1 MRPTH
6 FTSGLRGVHV
16 GGESAHG
23 RSHKLKRG
31 LDLGAIRVASPELR
45 RINHSAHDGSN
56 IAIGTFESPRHASDK
71 CRRRIIR
78 NEAPGELSGNKLCGA
93 GILYRKVYD
102 LRALFHPAG
111 LNLFPENDLRIGIV
125 DAFVKFK
132 LRIFAR
138 FFDGPSSKAA
148 GDFGYVL
155 LGVAAVNPEG
165 VQLHQLAS
173 IIFVQTAVLLF
184 LVLDRGVLWHVIESA
199 ACPPTHG
206 ALLGETLGR
215 TRISA

>member
-56 IAIGTFESPRHASDK
+56 IAIGTFESLRHASDQ

-93 GILYRKVYD
+93 GILYEKVYD
-102 LRALFHPAG
+102 LLAVFHPTG
-111 LNLFPENDLRIGIV
+111 VKFFSENDFRIGIV
-125 DAFVKFK
+125 DAFVKLE

-138 FFDGPSSKAA
+138 FFNGPSSKTAR
-148 GDFGYVL
+148 DFGYIL
-155 LGVAAVNPEG
+155 LGVAAVNAEG
-165 VQLHQLAS
+165 VQLPQLGS
-173 IIFVQTAVLLF
+173 IIFVPTPFLLF
-184 LVLDRGVLWHVIESA
+184 LVLGLAVLRYAVEA
-199 ACPPTHG
+199 AARPPTH
-206 ALLGETLGR
+206 
-215 TRISA
+215 SAFL